1 MVQLIVD
8 TFTRRSLVRSS
19 WDKTHFHARSIGLGI
34 ARARRELAGSQSD
47 GWFWPIDPSVRPPAR
62 KALSCVTNFLRARA
76 ALATQSIVVRT
87 QYTASYTSNCTFP
100 LVDGQGSIH
109 LEEELAVHISAH
121 EICALPS
128 EEGRKIS
135 HLYWMKRSVR
145 PRIYKY
151 EYMLN
156 SSYPS

>member
-1 MVQLIVD
+1 MNSSGLHEADHNHVVIIVMGLVCMVQLIVD

-76 ALATQSIVVRT
+76 ALATQSSMD
-87 QYTASYTSNCTFP
+87 TAHSKLHF
-100 LVDGQGSIH
+100 
-109 LEEELAVHISAH
+109 
-121 EICALPS
+121 
-128 EEGRKIS
+128 
-135 HLYWMKRSVR
+135 
-145 PRIYKY
+145 
-151 EYMLN
+151 
-156 SSYPS
+156 